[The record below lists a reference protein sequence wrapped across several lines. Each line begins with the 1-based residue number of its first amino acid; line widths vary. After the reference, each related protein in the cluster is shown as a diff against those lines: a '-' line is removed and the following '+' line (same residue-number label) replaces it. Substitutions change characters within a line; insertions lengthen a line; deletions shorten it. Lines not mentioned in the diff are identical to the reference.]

1 MKKLI
6 LIIAVGLLFGGCT
19 NEDGAKTFL
28 EKQGY
33 TNVEMTGH
41 CWFGC
46 SDDDSVST
54 GFKATNMNGVTITG
68 CVCEGMI
75 GKNKTIRFD

>member
-6 LIIAVGLLFGGCT
+6 LILAVGLLVGCT

-28 EKQGY
+28 EQQGY
-33 TNVEMTGH
+33 TDVVMTGH
-41 CWFGC
+41 CFFGC

-54 GFKATNMNGVTITG
+54 GFNAKNMNGVIVTG
-68 CVCEGMI
+68 CVCEGLI
-75 GKNKTIRFD
+75 GKNKTIRFE